1 MESPVLESVRQEAE
15 KVGAVMVVGAGIS
28 GMQSAL
34 DLANAGFKV
43 YLVDKNISIGGV
55 MAQLDKTFPTNDC
68 STCMISPKLI
78 EVAGNPNIE
87 IITRTRLKGI
97 KGEPG
102 NFQVTLRKEPRY
114 IDEEKCNACGLCMA
128 NCPVRNEV
136 VLPEKKK
143 AEILWPSLDEE
154 AFVSQVL
161 DQYREEPG
169 NLLPVLL
176 DINRHFHWLPRYTLE
191 HVSQELSIPLTEI
204 LRVASFYNAFSL
216 VPRGK
221 HIISVCLGTGCFVKG
236 SPRLLDNL
244 ERELGIKHGQ
254 TTADM
259 MFSLEV
265 VRCIGCCALA
275 PAMRIGEDTFGRMT
289 PSMIPKILK
298 SYAGSYGKEEEEA
311 A

>member
-34 DLANAGFKV
+34 DLANAGYKV

-87 IITRTRLKGI
+87 IITRSRLKGI
-97 KGEPG
+97 KGDPG

-136 VLPEKKK
+136 VLPEKQKPVINWTDLQE
-143 AEILWPSLDEE
+143 EI
-154 AFVSQVL
+154 FVTQVL
-161 DQYREEPG
+161 DQYREERG
-169 NLLPVLL
+169 NLLPILL
-176 DINRHFHWLPRYTLE
+176 AINTQFNWLPPHTLAFVADE
-191 HVSQELSIPLTEI
+191 LELSLAQV
-204 LRVASFYNAFSL
+204 LRVATFYNAFSL
-216 VPRGK
+216 TPRGRNV
-221 HIISVCLGTGCFVKG
+221 IQLCLGTGCFVKG
-236 SPRLLDNL
+236 SPAILDRLQKELRIKAGETTEDHRFTL
-244 ERELGIKHGQ
+244 E
-254 TTADM
+254 T
-259 MFSLEV
+259 

-275 PAMRIGEDTFGRMT
+275 PAIRINQDTFGN
-289 PSMIPKILK
+289 LK
-298 SYAGSYGKEEEEA
+298 LKQLPLIIENYQ
-311 A
+311 